1 MTQQS
6 DVAIAGATGE
16 VGRALLD
23 MLETAGLPIG
33 RIHVLAS
40 AGSVDDP
47 LMYGSRPLIV
57 ESLDDFDFSTVQFV
71 VLALPADVA
80 MVTAERA
87 LEAGCRV
94 IDHSTA
100 WHRDDSVPLVLDGDV
115 TARLDAELV
124 SCPGA
129 PAALLAPVL
138 NVLDEEFGIES
149 AQATLLLPVS
159 SRGRRGVRELAG
171 QTGELLNAR
180 GIEPSVFPVQIAFN
194 CLPLVGLPSDDQEDE
209 ASRLSRELEKLLHN
223 PVPVTTSLVRMPVF
237 YGQCASLVVQTATVV
252 DLQQAAGALA
262 RLGVNFPDPE
272 SDQGVATPV
281 TDAAGQDGV
290 YISGLQALPA
300 PLRGLQLWLTADNV
314 RQGAARH
321 SLYILKNWIKDF
333 KY

>member
-6 DVAIAGATGE
+6 GVAIAGATGE

-23 MLETAGLPIG
+23 MLETAALPLG

-40 AGSVDDP
+40 ADSVEDP
-47 LMYGSRPLIV
+47 LMFGSRPLIV
-57 ESLDDFDFSTVQFV
+57 EALDDFDFSTVEIV
-71 VLALPADVA
+71 ILALPPEIA

-87 LEAGCRV
+87 LDAGCRV
-94 IDHSTA
+94 IDHSSA
-100 WHRDDSVPLVLDGDV
+100 WYRDESVPLLLEGDV
-115 TARLDAELV
+115 SSRLDAELV
-124 SCPGA
+124 SIPGA
-129 PAALLAPVL
+129 QAALLAPVL
-138 NVLDEEFGIES
+138 NAIDEEFGAES
-149 AQATLLLPVS
+149 AQATFLLPVS

-194 CLPLVGLPSDDQEDE
+194 TLPLVGLPSDDQEDE
-209 ASRLSRELEKLLHN
+209 ALRLQRELGRLLHN
-223 PVPVTTSLVRMPVF
+223 PVPLAASLIRVPVF
-237 YGQCASLVVQTATVV
+237 YAQTVSLTVLTQSPV
-252 DLQQAAGALA
+252 DLQQAAGALE

-290 YISGLQALPA
+290 YVSGLRALPA
-300 PLRGLQLWLTADNV
+300 PLQGLQLWMTADNV

-321 SLYILKNWIKDF
+321 SLFILKNWIKDF